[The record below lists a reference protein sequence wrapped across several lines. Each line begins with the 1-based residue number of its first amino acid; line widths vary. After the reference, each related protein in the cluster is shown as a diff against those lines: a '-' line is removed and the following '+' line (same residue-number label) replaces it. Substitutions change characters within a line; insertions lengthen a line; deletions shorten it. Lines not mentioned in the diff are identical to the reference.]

1 MAMTL
6 LCSTVPPIIS
16 GPCDTGADIQKPPAP
31 GLPYASPMVTPLSE
45 EPAAVR
51 SGLLSGKVC
60 VVSGVGPGLGRQAA
74 RALAAHGADLVLA
87 ARRQSTLDE
96 VLAEVTGM
104 GARALAVPTDITDP
118 EACARLMAAGSE
130 EFGGIDVLVN
140 NAFRFDAFQS
150 FEEVDL
156 AIWRKIMDTNLF
168 GSLQMTR
175 AALPSMRERGGGSVV
190 MVASMVAR
198 QPQPVQGGYAISKGA
213 LLTATRVLAYE
224 LGPSNVRVNAV
235 VPGWM
240 AGPSVDIYVDMTSK
254 GRSVPAQVVVDELNA
269 RVPLGRIPTDED
281 VAGAIVYLASDLSC
295 AMTGQALD
303 TNGGEIFA

>member
-1 MAMTL
+1 MNADPRGYL
-6 LCSTVPPIIS
+6 AELFGCAGKRVIV
-16 GPCDTGADIQKPPAP
+16 TGAA
-31 GLPYASPMVTPLSE
+31 E
-45 EPAAVR
+45 
-51 SGLLSGKVC
+51 
-60 VVSGVGPGLGRQAA
+60 GLGRAMATGFARAGARVVVADLNADGLAA
-74 RALAAHGADLVLA
+74 TAGELGSITDVASCRTDVTSADDVAALFALAAD
-87 ARRQSTLDE
+87 R
-96 VLAEVTGM
+96 
-104 GARALAVPTDITDP
+104 
-118 EACARLMAAGSE
+118 
-130 EFGGIDVLVN
+130 FGGVDVLVN

-175 AALPSMRERGGGSVV
+175 AALPHMRARGGGSVV

-213 LLTATRVLAYE
+213 LLTATRVLAFE

-240 AGPSVDIYVDMTSK
+240 AGPSVDIYIDMTST
-254 GRSVPAQVVVDELNA
+254 GRGVPAQVVVDELNA
-269 RVPLGRIPTDED
+269 RVPLGRIPSDED
-281 VAGAIVYLASDLSC
+281 VAGSIVYLASDLSR